1 MNKLSIKS
9 ITLISLALLVGCA
22 TLERRTATEGRPAT
36 RPQYNDF
43 MDQIAIDLPRGWIAY
58 DQREANRV
66 RLGKEGKP
74 SRFGV
79 VYFSEAKNIA
89 ELHLVGKARAEMDTG
104 KLPSFFVERVP
115 AIRNTACKRFPEKA
129 IQQVLKVKRRSFGK
143 SRIVK
148 ELQTRAISIGGCKGF
163 RIRGEV
169 QTPRGENWVHDVHVV
184 SDGTVM
190 YLFTLRNIK
199 ENYEK
204 RLDAYENAIATVRLT
219 AALQMSA
226 SP

>member
-1 MNKLSIKS
+1 MVNKLSIKAVA
-9 ITLISLALLVGCA
+9 LIPIALLVGCA
-22 TLERRTATEGRPAT
+22 TVERRPAM

-43 MDQIAIDLPRGWIAY
+43 MDQITIDLPRGWIAY

-74 SRFGV
+74 SRFGK
-79 VYFSEAKNIA
+79 VYFSETKKIA
-89 ELHLVGKARAEMDTG
+89 ELHSLGKARAQMDTG

-115 AIRNTACKRFPEKA
+115 AMRNTACKRFPEKA
-129 IQQVLKVKRRSFGK
+129 IQQVMKVIRRSFGNG
-143 SRIVK
+143 RIVK
-148 ELQTRAISIGGCKGF
+148 ELQARAISIGGCKGF

-169 QTPRGENWVHDVHVV
+169 QTPRRDNWVHDVHVV

-204 RLDAYENAIATVRLT
+204 KLEVYENAIATVRLT

>member
-9 ITLISLALLVGCA
+9 ITLISLALMVGCA
-22 TLERRTATEGRPAT
+22 TVERRPAT
-36 RPQYNDF
+36 RPQYSDF
-43 MDQIAIDLPRGWIAY
+43 TDQITIDLPREWIAY

-66 RLGKEGKP
+66 RLGSEGKP
-74 SRFGV
+74 SRFGM
-79 VYFSEAKNIA
+79 VYFSKTKNIA
-89 ELHLVGKARAEMDTG
+89 ELHWVGKTKAQMDSS

-115 AIRNTACKRFPEKA
+115 AIWNTACKRFPEKA
-129 IQQVLKVKRRSFGK
+129 LQQVMKVIRKSFGK

-148 ELQTRAISIGGCKGF
+148 ELQARAISIGGCKGF

-169 QTPRGENWVHDVHVV
+169 QTPRGDNWVHDVHVV

-204 RLDAYENAIATVRLT
+204 KLEVYENAIATVRLT

>member
-1 MNKLSIKS
+1 MVNKLSITS
-9 ITLISLALLVGCA
+9 ITLIALALLVGCA
-22 TLERRTATEGRPAT
+22 TVERRPAT

-43 MDQIAIDLPRGWIAY
+43 MDQITIDLPRGWIAY

-79 VYFSEAKNIA
+79 VYFSETKNIA
-89 ELHLVGKARAEMDTG
+89 ELHSVGKARAQMDTD

-115 AIRNTACKRFPEKA
+115 AIWNTACKRFPEKA
-129 IQQVLKVKRRSFGK
+129 LQQVMKVIRKSFGK
-143 SRIVK
+143 GRIVK
-148 ELQTRAISIGGCKGF
+148 ELQARAISIGGCKGF

-169 QTPRGENWVHDVHVV
+169 QTPRGDNWVHDVHVV

-204 RLDAYENAIATVRLT
+204 KLEVYENAIATVRLT
-219 AALQMSA
+219 AALQMPA

>member
-1 MNKLSIKS
+1 MMNKLSIKAVA
-9 ITLISLALLVGCA
+9 LIPIALLVGCA
-22 TLERRTATEGRPAT
+22 TVERRPAR

-43 MDQIAIDLPRGWIAY
+43 MDQITIDLPRWWIAY
-58 DQREANRV
+58 DQREAKRV
-66 RLGKEGKP
+66 LLGGEGKP
-74 SRFGV
+74 SRFGI

-89 ELHLVGKARAEMDTG
+89 ELPSDVETLVQMDTG

-115 AIRNTACKRFPEKA
+115 AMRNTACKRFPEKT
-129 IQQVLKVKRRSFGK
+129 IQQVMKGMWRSFGK
-143 SRIVK
+143 GRIVK
-148 ELQTRAISIGGCKGF
+148 VLQARAISIGGCKGF

-169 QTPRGENWVHDVHVV
+169 QIPRGDNWVHDVHVV

-204 RLDAYENAIATVRLT
+204 NLEAYENAIATVRLT
-219 AALQMSA
+219 AAL
-226 SP
+226 

>member
-1 MNKLSIKS
+1 MGI
-9 ITLISLALLVGCA
+9 
-22 TLERRTATEGRPAT
+22 
-36 RPQYNDF
+36 
-43 MDQIAIDLPRGWIAY
+43 
-58 DQREANRV
+58 
-66 RLGKEGKP
+66 
-74 SRFGV
+74 
-79 VYFSEAKNIA
+79 
-89 ELHLVGKARAEMDTG
+89 G

-115 AIRNTACKRFPEKA
+115 AIWNTACKRFPEKA
-129 IQQVLKVKRRSFGK
+129 KQQVTKVIRKNFGK

-148 ELQTRAISIGGCKGF
+148 ELQARAISIGGCKGF

-169 QTPRGENWVHDVHVV
+169 QAHRGDTWVHDVHVV

-204 RLDAYENAIATVRLT
+204 KLEVYENTIATVRLT
-219 AALQMSA
+219 AALQKSA

>member
-1 MNKLSIKS
+1 MMNKLSIKAVA
-9 ITLISLALLVGCA
+9 LIPIALLVGCA
-22 TLERRTATEGRPAT
+22 TVERRPAM

-43 MDQIAIDLPRGWIAY
+43 MDQITIDLPRGWIAY

-74 SRFGV
+74 SRFGK
-79 VYFSEAKNIA
+79 VYFSETKKIA
-89 ELHLVGKARAEMDTG
+89 ELHSLGKARAQMDTG

-115 AIRNTACKRFPEKA
+115 AMRNTACKRFPEKV
-129 IQQVLKVKRRSFGK
+129 IQQVMKVIRRSFGNG
-143 SRIVK
+143 RIVK
-148 ELQTRAISIGGCKGF
+148 ELQARAISIGGCKGF

-169 QTPRGENWVHDVHVV
+169 QTPRGENWIHDVHVV

-190 YLFTLRNIK
+190 YLFTLRNKK

-204 RLDAYENAIATVRLT
+204 KLEVYENAIATVRLT
-219 AALQMSA
+219 TALQMPA